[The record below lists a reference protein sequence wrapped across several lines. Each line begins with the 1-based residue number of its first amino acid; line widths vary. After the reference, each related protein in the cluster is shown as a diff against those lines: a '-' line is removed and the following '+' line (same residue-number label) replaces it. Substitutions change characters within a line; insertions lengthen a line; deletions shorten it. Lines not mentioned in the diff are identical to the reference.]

1 MAISNNKKT
10 NKLNLIRI
18 KNGNTS
24 WKEGVVTAGG
34 TGVGELTGFTLE
46 TTGDVVE
53 DTALTDATKSFVA
66 GRTSFSGTLEMHY
79 DETDSPQQTLTA
91 GSSISFIL
99 LPEGNSSGDESFTG
113 TGIVTGMSVNNAM
126 DEIISRTV
134 TFQGTGTLTRGTV

>member
-1 MAISNNKKT
+1 MAT
-10 NKLNLIRI
+10 HQ
-18 KNGNTS
+18 G
-24 WKEGVVTAGG
+24 KEGVVTAGG

>member
-1 MAISNNKKT
+1 MAT
-10 NKLNLIRI
+10 HH
-18 KNGNTS
+18 G
-24 WKEGVVTAGG
+24 KEGVVTAGG

-134 TFQGTGTLTRGTV
+134 TFQGTGTLTIGTV